1 MTAETNQIRDLFSQ
15 RLRELR
21 KQAGYRSARSLAER
35 LEIDENRYT
44 RYERAE
50 VEPNLQL
57 FSRICE
63 ILRITPND
71 LLGYPPAALTTRPET
86 YGAPQENMGASWSAA
101 PGFSAP
107 HTPYDYQSRQPDP
120 ELNDGARGRAA
131 DDRQQKL
138 TSASWA
144 LARKLAELGERQS
157 GKSGPPTLEEIAK
170 ASEFFN
176 RISADPLG
184 FAAQLVVE
192 PSIQSAGQSD
202 KEAVAH
208 LLSEM
213 TEIAVTV

>member
-1 MTAETNQIRDLFSQ
+1 MSAETNQIRDLFSQ

-21 KQAGYRSARSLAER
+21 KQAGFRSARSLAER

-71 LLGYPPAALTTRPET
+71 LLGYPPAPLTTRPET
-86 YGAPQENMGASWSAA
+86 YGAPRGYSNATWSGA
-101 PGFSAP
+101 PGFSEP
-107 HTPYDYQSRQPDP
+107 HTPYDYQSRRSEPDP
-120 ELNDGARGRAA
+120 NEGTRARAA

-144 LARKLAELGERQS
+144 LARKLAELSERQD

-170 ASEFFN
+170 ASDFFN

-184 FAAQLVVE
+184 FAAQLVTE
-192 PSIQSAGQSD
+192 PSIQSAGEND
-202 KEAVAH
+202 RDAIAR